1 RTISDRAL
9 GDLRRRASALTVSH
23 GLTPLAGSVTDLAGQ
38 LPLYLVPGSRE
49 FDYLRDDLPASV
61 HYVGPC
67 VWTSPS
73 REPAPAWLD
82 ELPANQPLVYV
93 SEGTINLKP
102 RVLRA
107 AAQGLADLPIQV
119 ILTTGRHRDPDAL
132 DLGPRPLAP
141 NIRVVPWLS
150 LSHLLPRLNA
160 IVTIGGP
167 STLLPALNAGIPVV
181 IVPFDWD
188 HPETAWRV
196 ADSGAGLRLAPRD
209 CTPLRMRDAVLRVL
223 REPSFGARARQ

>member
-1 RTISDRAL
+1 YKVFPFNRVDETKIERIVLSSEGILSARHRPWRRRSLYREWMLDTVPAQLDDLAVVIDRWRPDVIVTDPPMWGPVLFLHEPRRLPVAVLSLIPACHLSGRDAPILGVPLPRATSPIARLRSRVLRTISDRAL
-9 GDLRRRASALTVSH
+9 GDLRRRASALRVSH

-107 AAQGLADLPIQV
+107 AA
-119 ILTTGRHRDPDAL
+119 
-132 DLGPRPLAP
+132 
-141 NIRVVPWLS
+141 
-150 LSHLLPRLNA
+150 
-160 IVTIGGP
+160 
-167 STLLPALNAGIPVV
+167 
-181 IVPFDWD
+181 
-188 HPETAWRV
+188 
-196 ADSGAGLRLAPRD
+196 
-209 CTPLRMRDAVLRVL
+209 
-223 REPSFGARARQ
+223 